1 MKNDADLTTGQFQR
15 FRINAKIIPLA
26 PVNAD
31 ERNEGKKKVR
41 HAHIDPWLL
50 LHSTL
55 APWMQL
61 PITVAVLLLSQI
73 VASHSY
79 KMHTHITKE
88 WGPIRG
94 YARRQLLVYTIAHT
108 GS

>member
-41 HAHIDPWLL
+41 HAHIPGCSYIRPL
-50 LHSTL
+50 LHGCNYL
-55 APWMQL
+55 LQL
-61 PITVAVLLLSQI
+61 Q
-73 VASHSY
+73 Y
-79 KMHTHITKE
+79 
-88 WGPIRG
+88 
-94 YARRQLLVYTIAHT
+94 YY
-108 GS
+108 